1 MILNYI
7 KIAWRN
13 LNKHRFFSLINICGL
28 AIGVATFWMIALYVA
43 DEWSFDRYNEKADR
57 IFRVVQ
63 HGKWGNGKFDLA
75 VTSIPYAAALKADN
89 PEVNEAISIE
99 SEGGG
104 KITYNEKQ
112 INADNILFA
121 SKGIFN
127 IFSYHFL
134 EGNPNTALA
143 EPHSIVLTKTLAQ
156 TIFGDISSAVGK
168 TIYFD
173 KDLPNTVTA
182 VIDDVPVNSHFTF
195 SGLRSFNAGYTTT
208 WGNASAYT
216 YILTRDAADGKRI
229 EARSPQFFNKYLK
242 DAFAG
247 VNYRMELQP
256 LTSIHLHSALDYE
269 MGSNGNIMYVYIF
282 SIVGLLILGIAVI
295 NYVNLTTARC
305 SVRVKEI
312 GIRKVIGSGRSQL
325 MLQFFAE
332 SVMLT
337 ALATVLGLVII
348 RSVLPFFNNLS
359 GKNLSL
365 WYFGYVK
372 SIAVFAGFA
381 LLTGLISGLY
391 PALLLSGF
399 RVIPAMKGQM
409 GSQTSTVL
417 FRKSL
422 VTFQF
427 VITIVMI
434 AGSCIIYQQL
444 HYVMNRDLGFNRSQ
458 MLTFHIS
465 KRDVRKKVAA
475 IKTELL
481 QNPLIESVAV
491 AGNPIGNNDIGS
503 NDFNLGPDGKTTAD
517 TKLVESLIIDE
528 DFIPAMQI
536 KIAAGRNFMKASS
549 DTTQNAIIVNQ
560 TLVNELGWKNPVG
573 MRVRTGVDSGKVIY
587 STIVGVIKDFN
598 TYSLQHKI
606 APMVLNLPKTADD
619 GDNFYVRLSPKKIPQ
634 SLEYLKQVYAR
645 FDAEN
650 KVNYHFLDQ
659 NFAAQYRGEQ
669 TQGQLLLI
677 FTIVAIS
684 IASLGLL
691 GLVTFTAEQRVKEI
705 GIRKVLGA
713 GVFTITR
720 LLTTD
725 LIKLVLIAILIA
737 APLAWWAMSKW
748 LQGFAYRVGISW
760 WVFLAAG
767 VGAVAI
773 AVITMSYQSI
783 KAALANPVK
792 SLRSE

>member
-13 LNKHRFFSLINICGL
+13 LNKHRFFSLVNICGL
-28 AIGVATFWMIALYVA
+28 AIGVATFWMIALYVV
-43 DEWSFDRYNEKADR
+43 DEWSYDRYNEKADR

-63 HGKWGNGKFDLA
+63 HGKFGNGKFDLA

-89 PEVNEAISIE
+89 PEVEEAISIE

-121 SKGIFN
+121 NKGIFN

-134 EGNPNTALA
+134 EGNPATALA
-143 EPHSIVLTKTLAQ
+143 APHAIVLTKTLAQ
-156 TIFGDISSAVGK
+156 TIFGDVSSAVGK

-173 KDLPNTVTA
+173 KNLPNTVTA
-182 VIDDVPVNSHFTF
+182 VIDEVPVNSHFTF
-195 SGLRSFNAGYTTT
+195 TALRSFDDGYTTA

-216 YILTRDAADGKRI
+216 YILTRSAADGKTI
-229 EARSPQFFNKYLK
+229 EARSGQFFKKYLS
-242 DAFAG
+242 DALAG

-269 MGSNGNIMYVYIF
+269 MGSNGSITYVYIF
-282 SIVGLLILGIAVI
+282 SIIGLLILSIAII

-305 SVRVKEI
+305 SVRIREI
-312 GIRKVIGSGRSQL
+312 GIRKVIGSGRTQL

-332 SVMLT
+332 SVLLT
-337 ALATVLGLVII
+337 AVSTLLGLVIV
-348 RSVLPFFNNLS
+348 RAALPYFNALS
-359 GKNLSL
+359 GKSL
-365 WYFGYVK
+365 YIWQFGYVK
-372 SIAVFAGFA
+372 SALIFAGFA
-381 LLTGLISGLY
+381 LVAGLISGLY
-391 PALLLSGF
+391 PALVLSGF
-399 RVIPAMKGQM
+399 KVIPAMKGEM
-409 GSQTSTVL
+409 GSQSTTVL

-444 HYVMNRDLGFNRSQ
+444 HYMMNRDLGFNRSQ

-465 KRDVRKKVAA
+465 NHDLRSKTES
-475 IKTELL
+475 IKAELL
-481 QNPLIESVAV
+481 QNPLIQSVAV

-503 NDFNLGPDGKTTAD
+503 RDFNLGPDGKNGPD
-517 TKLVESLIIDE
+517 TKMVENLIIDE
-528 DFIPAMQI
+528 DFIPSMQI
-536 KIAAGRNFMKASS
+536 KMAAGRNFRKGSA
-549 DTTQNAIIVNQ
+549 DVAQNAVIVNQ
-560 TLVNELGWKNPVG
+560 TLIDELGWKNPVG
-573 MRVRTGVDSGKVIY
+573 MRVRTGVDSGKVTY

-606 APMVLNLPKTADD
+606 TPMVLNLPKTAED
-619 GDNFYVRLSPKKIPQ
+619 GDNLYVRLSPKNIPQ
-634 SLEYLKQVYAR
+634 ALDYLKLVYAR

-659 NFAAQYRGEQ
+659 NFAAQYRSEQ

-713 GVFTITR
+713 GVFAITR

-725 LIKLVLIAILIA
+725 LVKLVLIAILIA
-737 APLAWWAMSKW
+737 SPIAWWAMDKW

-773 AVITMSYQSI
+773 AVLTMSYQSI
-783 KAALANPVK
+783 KAALANPIK
-792 SLRSE
+792 SLRSD